1 MLTSNRASTSSE
13 LLFVCRSTTKY
24 TTMLPFVT
32 CEWQSNRRIYIS
44 RKPVRIVNRI
54 AIIRYTYS
62 KPFHELMLSAPTCS
76 LRYQQSYLFPPSFQ
90 QSRPTSKSGKTT
102 NRRILQ
108 VCLKIDPIFT
118 FHHNP
123 ALYKTMPLSLSRVGL
138 PPELTALFT
147 KRKEGPILGTNLKT
161 DGLFQVANWT
171 ISRTFIYS
179 PFTSFWYFIIMLIVT
194 HWQLGKQR

>member
-90 QSRPTSKSGKTT
+90 QSRPTSNLVNHKQTYPASLFEDRS
-102 NRRILQ
+102 NFYILSQ
-108 VCLKIDPIFT
+108 PSPVQNDATVSISSRPTSRTYGSRYQKEGGTHFGANLKI
-118 FHHNP
+118 
-123 ALYKTMPLSLSRVGL
+123 
-138 PPELTALFT
+138 
-147 KRKEGPILGTNLKT
+147 